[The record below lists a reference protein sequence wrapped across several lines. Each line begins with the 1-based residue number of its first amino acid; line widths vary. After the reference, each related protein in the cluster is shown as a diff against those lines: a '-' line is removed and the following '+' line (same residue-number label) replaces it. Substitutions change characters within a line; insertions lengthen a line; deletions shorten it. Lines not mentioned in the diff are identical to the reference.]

1 LDERSHFTQ
10 FGKVASDFVKVLAGV
25 PQGGGNVVISR
36 EMRRKLY
43 FIS

>member
-1 LDERSHFTQ
+1 LSE
-10 FGKVASDFVKVLAGV
+10 GKVASDFVKVLAGRV
-25 PQGGGNVVISR
+25 PQGGGNVVIRR